1 MTRIPYF
8 HEEME
13 RFQFDI
19 PTWVGH
25 NLNRLRG
32 DRAKWLRVPTGVALI
47 GGGVLGFLRFRRYCS
62 DAASRTCAARS

>member
-1 MTRIPYF
+1 MTQIPDF

-13 RFQFDI
+13 RFLIHI

-32 DRAKWLRVPTGVALI
+32 DRAKWLRVQLVSLSSVAACS
-47 GGGVLGFLRFRRYCS
+47 VSSRFR
-62 DAASRTCAARS
+62 